1 MGIFP
6 CCKKKVNQASL
17 GQSLFTK
24 SENQNNNS
32 SNNDVSISVNESV
45 QNDNAENNQE
55 IHINEELK
63 EKKDDIN
70 LINTTNT
77 TYSERGLNLND
88 KIGDDEP
95 LLKPGSPLICDY
107 EKDVMIFTKN
117 GFEKLYEEFINL
129 DNFKSIWNKDDLSI
143 DIRYEGTPMNNKFY
157 LVKAIYKL
165 KKSLLQ
171 YNKDIGSLVDYCY
184 DPQFRIMW
192 DEAIKSLEKYEGN
205 DNSHIACTWGKSPV
219 FFVSERETIEKR
231 FIFNKGNSTFV
242 VSTSIPLDVFEAK
255 KDVVR
260 IVDYLNLLKIYEE
273 GEYIV
278 FSSLNQVDFK
288 MPIPQM
294 LINITLP
301 STSTNWYANLVKFAN
316 HIKYDRKTKSYE
328 KIKEE

>member
-6 CCKKKVNQASL
+6 CCKKKVNKPSL
-17 GQSLFTK
+17 GQSLFT
-24 SENQNNNS
+24 NADTQNNNS

-45 QNDNAENNQE
+45 QNENNENNQE
-55 IHINEELK
+55 NHINEEFK

-70 LINTTNT
+70 TGNATK
-77 TYSERGLNLND
+77 YSERGLNLND

-95 LLKPGSPLICDY
+95 LLKAGSPLICDY
-107 EKDVMIFTKN
+107 EKEVMIFTKN
-117 GFEKLYEEFINL
+117 GFEKLYEELINL
-129 DNFKSIWNKDDLSI
+129 DNFKSIWNKDELSI

-184 DPQFRIMW
+184 DPKLRIMW

-205 DNSHIACTWGKSPV
+205 DNSHIVCTWGKSPV

-242 VSTSIPLDVFEAK
+242 VSTSIPLDVFELK
-255 KDVVR
+255 ENVVR

-316 HIKYDRKTKSYE
+316 NIKYDRESKSYE
-328 KIKEE
+328 KVKEE